1 MYTAQKTLAEG
12 IVKVEIQPP
21 FFPKPC
27 ALAEGLSVLGGKGIK
42 TCWLPAE
49 PRACGVGTLR
59 RGNRYITG
67 TKRYITGET

>member
-12 IVKVEIQPP
+12 TVKVEIQPP
-21 FFPKPC
+21 FSPKPSV
-27 ALAEGLSVLGGKGIK
+27 LAEGLSVLGGKGIK

-49 PRACGVGTLR
+49 PRACGVGTLG

-67 TKRYITGET
+67 TKRYITGKQ